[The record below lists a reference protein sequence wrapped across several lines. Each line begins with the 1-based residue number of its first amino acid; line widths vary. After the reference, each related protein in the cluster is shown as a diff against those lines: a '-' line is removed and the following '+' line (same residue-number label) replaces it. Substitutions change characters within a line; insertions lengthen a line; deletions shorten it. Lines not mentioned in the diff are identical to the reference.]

1 MPEVIFENKLR
12 NLLIRRRSTYDAAFL
27 ALLERTIWGSGGL
40 RYTINNLAEILNR
53 IQHPYFLALEKNG
66 QIIGALT
73 LIHKTNR
80 LGGKDYPAF
89 YSYGLAIET
98 TERGKGYGTLL
109 SGQALRFGLN
119 HLQERGIYYG
129 YVEAANTRS
138 LRTLQKVGRKS
149 LGQYH
154 SLLVSRLCPRDQGGV
169 EKLDDSKREQ
179 LVQLLD
185 EQYANHSLTDFEQ
198 SVKTEDYYV
207 VMKRGEIIAGLQCER
222 NHLTIK
228 HLPGVSGVLLLKIL
242 PHIPW
247 VHRLF
252 PQGNYHF
259 LTLGNIYIREGK
271 ERDLFTLI
279 ETVLAKHQ
287 LNFGMIYMDRRSP
300 IYQHL
305 TKAGKFGVFHALV
318 TVPVH
323 VMAYLKGF
331 TADEM
336 AEIQRQPLF
345 MSMMDPV

>member
-1 MPEVIFENKLR
+1 MPEVIFEDKLR
-12 NLLIRRRSTYDAAFL
+12 NLLVRRRGAYDAAFL

-40 RYTINNLAEILNR
+40 RYTINNLPEILNR
-53 IQHPYFLALEKNG
+53 IEHPHFLALEKNG
-66 QIIGALT
+66 QLIGALT
-73 LIHKTNR
+73 LMHKTNR
-80 LGGKDYPAF
+80 VRGKDYPAI
-89 YSYGLAIET
+89 YAYGLAIDT

-109 SGQALRFGLN
+109 SGQALNYGLSR
-119 HLQERGIYYG
+119 LQERGIYYG
-129 YVEAANTRS
+129 YVETANTRS

-169 EKLDDSKREQ
+169 EKLDDSKRER
-179 LVQLLD
+179 LLQLLD

-198 SVKTEDYYV
+198 SIKTEDYYV

-247 VHRLF
+247 VRRLF

-259 LTLGNIYIREGK
+259 LTLGNIYIREGN
-271 ERDLFTLI
+271 ERDLFILI
-279 ETVLAKHQ
+279 EAVLAKHQ
-287 LNFGMIYMDRRSP
+287 LNFGMVYLDRRSP
-300 IYQHL
+300 IYQRL
-305 TKAGKFGVFHALV
+305 TQAGKFGVINALV

-323 VMAYLKGF
+323 VMAYLNGF
-331 TADEM
+331 TANEM
-336 AEIQRQPLF
+336 AEIHRQPLF